1 MTEDIKTEKA
11 NSREHARDHRD
22 RLERDETDFETIID
36 IFFEYFK
43 PTKDQIIAAYWPVD
57 KEFDC
62 RFLLDELVK
71 QSFQCALPCVE
82 KDSRVL
88 TFRSWNHE
96 TEMKKEEFGI
106 QEPQNSD
113 VLIPHIVIAPLLAF
127 DQKGYRLGQGGG
139 YYDAT
144 LEALRKENDI
154 TYIGVGYAEQ
164 AVLFKLPAEGHDI
177 PLDYVLTPKGV
188 TDFKDLRQ

>member
-1 MTEDIKTEKA
+1 MIETLKEQKHTARK
-11 NSREHARDHRD
+11 HARDHRD
-22 RLERDETDFETIID
+22 RLERDETDFEVIID
-36 IFFEYFK
+36 VFLDHFK
-43 PTKDQIIAAYWPVD
+43 PTKDQIIAAYWPIG

-71 QSFQCALPCVE
+71 QGFKCALPCVE

-88 TFRSWNHE
+88 TFRSWDHE

-106 QEPQNSD
+106 QEPQNSEI
-113 VLIPHIVIAPLLAF
+113 LIPNIVIAPLLAS

-144 LEALRKENDI
+144 LEHLRKENDV
-154 TYIGVGYAEQ
+154 TYIGISYAEQ
-164 AVLFKLPAEGHDI
+164 AVLFKLPREAHDI

-188 TDFKDLRQ
+188 TDFKEGRI